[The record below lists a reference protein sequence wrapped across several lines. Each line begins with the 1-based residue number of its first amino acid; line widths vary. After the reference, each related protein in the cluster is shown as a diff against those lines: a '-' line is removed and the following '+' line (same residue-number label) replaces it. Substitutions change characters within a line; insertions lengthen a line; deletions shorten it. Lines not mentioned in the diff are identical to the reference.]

1 MALLDGPMSL
11 RSFGKGLNDFAAER
25 IGAKLVRTQTLYPWQ
40 RQPAKPGTFQ
50 ADTVP
55 DSARDYLRHDN
66 PRLAELKRRYSAVD
80 RRVTTPASWVE
91 NKLHAHDLL
100 YFRGDNAFVWQIRDR
115 NHNELSYALVYYA
128 LKSGPCGALLDRLGE
143 DPLFGVNLFEVDGVP
158 VSRDLLDSAREIGFL
173 QDHVGLGSRP
183 INLLDIG
190 AGYGRM
196 AYRLSQLGLDDL
208 QVFATDAY
216 AKSTFISEYHLRFRS
231 ARGSAVVPLDEVDDL
246 LERTAIDVAINVHS
260 FSECTP
266 KAVSW
271 WVEKLAAHD
280 VKFLMVVPNGGRSG
294 GARCETGSGFDL
306 ESIFSSFGYRIAV
319 REPRYQD
326 PLVQEYGID
335 PVFLHLFER
344 T

>member
-11 RSFGKGLNDFAAER
+11 RSFGKGLNEFAGER

-158 VSRDLLDSAREIGFL
+158 VSRDLLDSAR
-173 QDHVGLGSRP
+173 
-183 INLLDIG
+183 
-190 AGYGRM
+190 
-196 AYRLSQLGLDDL
+196 
-208 QVFATDAY
+208 FAT
-216 AKSTFISEYHLRFRS
+216 ISSEKRRIAGLR
-231 ARGSAVVPLDEVDDL
+231 
-246 LERTAIDVAINVHS
+246 IDVTISSNSTPSSSLPPSTTVRS
-260 FSECTP
+260 RSPSMGDWTP
-266 KAVSW
+266 KPST
-271 WVEKLAAHD
+271 
-280 VKFLMVVPNGGRSG
+280 GR
-294 GARCETGSGFDL
+294 
-306 ESIFSSFGYRIAV
+306 
-319 REPRYQD
+319 
-326 PLVQEYGID
+326 
-335 PVFLHLFER
+335 
-344 T
+344 

>member
-1 MALLDGPMSL
+1 M
-11 RSFGKGLNDFAAER
+11 
-25 IGAKLVRTQTLYPWQ
+25 
-40 RQPAKPGTFQ
+40 
-50 ADTVP
+50 
-55 DSARDYLRHDN
+55 
-66 PRLAELKRRYSAVD
+66 
-80 RRVTTPASWVE
+80 
-91 NKLHAHDLL
+91 
-100 YFRGDNAFVWQIRDR
+100 WQIRDR

-158 VSRDLLDSAREIGFL
+158 VSRDLLESAREIGFL

-190 AGYGRM
+190 AGYGRL